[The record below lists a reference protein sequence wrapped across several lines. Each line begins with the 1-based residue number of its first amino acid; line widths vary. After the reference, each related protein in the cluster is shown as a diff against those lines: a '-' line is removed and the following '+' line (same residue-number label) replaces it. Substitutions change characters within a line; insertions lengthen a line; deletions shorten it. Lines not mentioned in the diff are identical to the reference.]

1 MGIELYV
8 SPFVRL
14 PKERIST
21 GNPEVAKA
29 FEMKPI
35 ECPPDADDVEDNL
48 AGSNN
53 NVVNDG
59 GGGGGDDD
67 DDDNDGAKDH
77 AETIVALKQKL
88 AAKEA
93 ENASL
98 KKQLEEA
105 LATIRELQGSGKSKS
120 KIEEAR
126 A

>member
-1 MGIELYV
+1 MVVVVVMMIWNDHGD
-8 SPFVRL
+8 
-14 PKERIST
+14 
-21 GNPEVAKA
+21 N
-29 FEMKPI
+29 
-35 ECPPDADDVEDNL
+35 DADANAYADDDNH
-48 AGSNN
+48 
-53 NVVNDG
+53 G
-59 GGGGGDDD
+59 GGDDDD

-126 A
+126 AADRALNG

>member
-1 MGIELYV
+1 
-8 SPFVRL
+8 
-14 PKERIST
+14 
-21 GNPEVAKA
+21 
-29 FEMKPI
+29 MKPI

-53 NVVNDG
+53 NVIND

-126 A
+126 AADRALNG